1 MGFLDTLFSPGE
13 IEEQGKVESQT
24 NFPQW
29 YNRLNQANLLR
40 ATETAFEPYQA
51 YQGPRQALSDP
62 DQIAARQGI
71 KDTSGIASPFFT
83 EAFNQSKLGST
94 QLAGTDIRPF
104 MSPFQQGVTDIA
116 LREARR
122 QGDIQRNQ
130 LDSQATR
137 AGAFGGSRA
146 ALEQAEAERNIQQN
160 LGDIQATGSQRAY
173 DSALAQLGLDRA
185 AASQSAPQ
193 MAALGTG
200 LQTVTTSGLKEAELA
215 SERNRAERQ
224 GALDIGYQD
233 FLTQRQYP
241 MAQASGL
248 QSLLT
253 GASVPGSSLQTTFGQ
268 PPSVGGQIGGMAM
281 AGLGALGSGGAF
293 EPGGFITSLVSKDGG
308 EIKMKRGYAN
318 GDEVNIGRPD
328 PDDLFGRPGV
338 MSSARERVLSEAA
351 ALEAAA
357 LQEAMTEEEEFQRR
371 VREEGILASS
381 PENRNM
387 YNFPPN
393 LRWMDVALYEGSSQA
408 PSPAVLQDLLDRG
421 VITPDPYRNTRA
433 YDDYQRA
440 LEGVPAARA
449 AAPEQIAAEREALID
464 SGSPRSNSDAGMSPL
479 LAAAMAGDPE
489 DSVVDPDPVTSDP
502 DPDTSDSGSGGF
514 DYDLLLE
521 LGLGMMA
528 AGAVPGSTVA
538 GSLGQGGLS
547 ALQARREADALRRK
561 EAMESRQLD
570 IIERANEQDF
580 NTAFASLSQDQRQ
593 EVIDLMA
600 SRQSD
605 LLEAL
610 TEPTL
615 VGSAREKAQKE
626 YDNLTF
632 AIDNIIYPD
641 DLLSMAAGLDE

>member
-1 MGFLDTLFSPGE
+1 MGFLDTLFSPGQ
-13 IEEQGKVESQT
+13 IEEQAKVESQT

-130 LDSQATR
+130 LDSQATK

-173 DSALAQLGLDRA
+173 DSALAQLGFDRDA
-185 AASQSAPQ
+185 AARAAPQ
-193 MAALGTG
+193 MGALGTG

-224 GALDIGYQD
+224 GALDIAYQD

-268 PPSVGGQIGGMAM
+268 PPSVGGQIGGAAL

-293 EPGGFITSLVSKDGG
+293 GPGGFFVKDGG

-318 GDEVNIGRPD
+318 GSPD
-328 PDDLFGRPGV
+328 GV
-338 MSSARERVLSEAA
+338 EFEELGTGANLYDQDAQERYR
-351 ALEAAA
+351 
-357 LQEAMTEEEEFQRR
+357 QEALRR
-371 VREEGILASS
+371 
-381 PENRNM
+381 
-387 YNFPPN
+387 
-393 LRWMDVALYEGSSQA
+393 D
-408 PSPAVLQDLLDRG
+408 
-421 VITPDPYRNTRA
+421 
-433 YDDYQRA
+433 
-440 LEGVPAARA
+440 
-449 AAPEQIAAEREALID
+449 AEREENDTGSSFFDWLNTQLETSYDDPENVISQVQDAL
-464 SGSPRSNSDAGMSPL
+464 SGIPAPLQDRLDIEAAKAAAQSGGPSSDPDAGMTPL

-502 DPDTSDSGSGGF
+502 DTDTSDSGSGGF

-528 AGAVPGSTVA
+528 AGAVPGSTIA

-580 NTAFASLSQDQRQ
+580 TTAFASLSQDQIQ
-593 EVIDLMA
+593 ERIDLMA

-605 LLEAL
+605 LFEAL
-610 TEPTL
+610 SDPTFI
-615 VGSAREKAQKE
+615 GRGREVAQAE
-626 YDNLTF
+626 YDRITFDIENLM
-632 AIDNIIYPD
+632 YPD
-641 DLLSMAAGLDE
+641 DLPIMATGLDE

>member
-13 IEEQGKVESQT
+13 IEEQGRDESQT

-40 ATETAFEPYQA
+40 AAETAFEPYQA

-71 KDTSGIASPFFT
+71 IDTSGIASPFFT

-94 QLAGTDIRPF
+94 QLAGTDIRPY
-104 MSPFQQGVTDIA
+104 MSPFQQAVTDIA
-116 LREARR
+116 LRETRR

-130 LDSQATR
+130 LDSQATK

-146 ALEQAEAERNIQQN
+146 ALQQAEAERNIQQN
-160 LGDIQATGSQRAY
+160 LADIQATGSQQAY
-173 DSALAQLGLDRA
+173 NSALAQLGFDRDVA
-185 AASQSAPQ
+185 ARAAPQ
-193 MAALGTG
+193 MGVLGTG

-224 GALDIGYQD
+224 GALDIAYQD

-253 GASVPGSSLQTTFGQ
+253 GASVPGSSLTTTFGQ
-268 PPSVGGQIGGMAM
+268 PPSVGGQVAGAAL

-293 EPGGFITSLVSKDGG
+293 EPGGFVNNIFGYKGGG
-308 EIKMKRGYAN
+308 EIKRERGYAN
-318 GDEVNIGRPD
+318 GSPNGVGTEEDRNYIEGTSRLEDIGDFLGDVLYYGNP
-328 PDDLFGRPGV
+328 LGFGY
-338 MSSARERVLSEAA
+338 AANQEAA
-351 ALEAAA
+351 ELREDVIDY
-357 LQEAMTEEEEFQRR
+357 LTEK
-371 VREEGILASS
+371 
-381 PENRNM
+381 
-387 YNFPPN
+387 
-393 LRWMDVALYEGSSQA
+393 
-408 PSPAVLQDLLDRG
+408 
-421 VITPDPYRNTRA
+421 
-433 YDDYQRA
+433 
-440 LEGVPAARA
+440 
-449 AAPEQIAAEREALID
+449 ERFYTD
-464 SGSPRSNSDAGMSPL
+464 SGESGGPSSDPDAGMTPL

-502 DPDTSDSGSGGF
+502 DTDTSDSGSGGF

-528 AGAVPGSTVA
+528 AGAVPGSTLA

-561 EAMESRQLD
+561 EDLENRKLEA
-570 IIERANEQDF
+570 IIKANDQDF
-580 NTAFASLSQDQRQ
+580 RAVFASLDQDQRQ
-593 EVIDLMA
+593 EVIDFMA
-600 SRQSD
+600 NRQSD

-610 TEPTL
+610 SDSTF
-615 VGSAREKAQKE
+615 VGPDRDVAQQE
-626 YDNLTF
+626 YDDVTSTLDNLF
-632 AIDNIIYPD
+632 YPD
-641 DLLSMAAGLDE
+641 DVPIMNANLNE

>member
-40 ATETAFEPYQA
+40 ATEAAFEPYQA

-71 KDTSGIASPFFT
+71 IDTSGIASPFFT

-130 LDSQATR
+130 LDSQATK

-160 LGDIQATGSQRAY
+160 LADIQATGSQRAY
-173 DSALAQLGLDRA
+173 DSALAQLALDRA
-185 AASQSAPQ
+185 AASQAAPQ

-215 SERNRAERQ
+215 AERNRAERQ
-224 GALDIGYQD
+224 GALDIAYQD

-268 PPSVGGQIGGMAM
+268 PPSVGGQVAGAAL

-293 EPGGFITSLVSKDGG
+293 EPGGFVNNIFGFKGGG
-308 EIKMKRGYAN
+308 EVPVRRYENGTEVEELGTGAN
-318 GDEVNIGRPD
+318 LYDQD
-328 PDDLFGRPGV
+328 
-338 MSSARERVLSEAA
+338 AQERYR
-351 ALEAAA
+351 
-357 LQEAMTEEEEFQRR
+357 QEALRR
-371 VREEGILASS
+371 
-381 PENRNM
+381 
-387 YNFPPN
+387 
-393 LRWMDVALYEGSSQA
+393 D
-408 PSPAVLQDLLDRG
+408 
-421 VITPDPYRNTRA
+421 
-433 YDDYQRA
+433 
-440 LEGVPAARA
+440 
-449 AAPEQIAAEREALID
+449 AEREENDTGSSFFDWLNTQLETSYDDPENVISQVQDAL
-464 SGSPRSNSDAGMSPL
+464 SGIPAPLQRRLDIEAAKAAAQSGGPSSDPDAGMTPL

-502 DPDTSDSGSGGF
+502 DTDTSDSGSGGF

-528 AGAVPGSTVA
+528 AGAVPGSTLA

-561 EAMESRQLD
+561 EDLENRKLEA
-570 IIERANEQDF
+570 IIKANDQDF
-580 NTAFASLSQDQRQ
+580 RAVFASLDQDQRQ
-593 EVIDLMA
+593 EVIDFMA
-600 SRQSD
+600 NRQSD

-610 TEPTL
+610 SDSTF
-615 VGSAREKAQKE
+615 VGPDRDVAQQE
-626 YDNLTF
+626 YDDVTSTLDNLF
-632 AIDNIIYPD
+632 YPD
-641 DLLSMAAGLDE
+641 DVPIMNANLNE

>member
-40 ATETAFEPYQA
+40 AAETAFEPYQA

-71 KDTSGIASPFFT
+71 IDTSGIASPFFT

-130 LDSQATR
+130 LDSQATK

-160 LGDIQATGSQRAY
+160 LADIQATGSQRAY
-173 DSALAQLGLDRA
+173 DSALAQLALDRA
-185 AASQSAPQ
+185 AASQAAPQ

-215 SERNRAERQ
+215 AERNRAERQ
-224 GALDIGYQD
+224 GALDIAYQD

-253 GASVPGSSLQTTFGQ
+253 GASVPGSSIQTTFGQ
-268 PPSVGGQIGGMAM
+268 PPSVGGQIGGAAL

-293 EPGGFITSLVSKDGG
+293 EPGGFVNNIFGFKGGG
-308 EIKMKRGYAN
+308 EVPVRRYENGTEVEELGTGAN
-318 GDEVNIGRPD
+318 LYPDE
-328 PDDLFGRPGV
+328 
-338 MSSARERVLSEAA
+338 ARAMAEAA
-351 ALEAAA
+351 V
-357 LQEAMTEEEEFQRR
+357 LQEAMTEDLNYVTGDSPVEEALNYILRAVQLTSPQGLGTVIANEFGP
-371 VREEGILASS
+371 GIAKVFDDATTK
-381 PENRNM
+381 PR
-387 YNFPPN
+387 Y
-393 LRWMDVALYEGSSQA
+393 Y
-408 PSPAVLQDLLDRG
+408 LDRG
-421 VITPDPYRNTRA
+421 ESGGPSSDP
-433 YDDYQRA
+433 
-440 LEGVPAARA
+440 
-449 AAPEQIAAEREALID
+449 
-464 SGSPRSNSDAGMSPL
+464 DAGMTPL

-489 DSVVDPDPVTSDP
+489 DSVVDPTSDPVTSDP
-502 DPDTSDSGSGGF
+502 DTDTSDSGSGGF

-528 AGAVPGSTVA
+528 AGAVPGSTLA

-561 EAMESRQLD
+561 EDLENRKLEA
-570 IIERANEQDF
+570 IIKADEQDYVSALATLSRDQLEDQLNIVEDDVKF
-580 NTAFASLSQDQRQ
+580 IYDELEFIAEDPRAMGLSLTGRNKEELDVRLKELLLQQNTLRNMLGFSS
-593 EVIDLMA
+593 
-600 SRQSD
+600 SD
-605 LLEAL
+605 DFIPA
-610 TEPTL
+610 
-615 VGSAREKAQKE
+615 
-626 YDNLTF
+626 D
-632 AIDNIIYPD
+632 
-641 DLLSMAAGLDE
+641 AAAD

>member
-1 MGFLDTLFSPGE
+1 MGFLDSLFSPGQ

-71 KDTSGIASPFFT
+71 IDTSGIASPFFT
-83 EAFNQSKLGST
+83 EAFNQSRLGST

-130 LDSQATR
+130 LDSQATK

-146 ALEQAEAERNIQQN
+146 ALEQTEAERNIQQN
-160 LGDIQATGSQRAY
+160 LADIQATGSQRAY

-185 AASQSAPQ
+185 AASQAAPQ

-200 LQTVTTSGLKEAELA
+200 LQAVTTSGLKEAELA

-224 GALDIGYQD
+224 GALDIAYQD

-268 PPSVGGQIGGMAM
+268 PPSVGGQLGGAAL

-293 EPGGFITSLVSKDGG
+293 GPGGFAASLFLKDGG
-308 EIKMKRGYAN
+308 EIKRERGYAN
-318 GDEVNIGRPD
+318 GTEVEELGTGSNIYSAEALAQLEAETAQRDSESEDLNYVTGKSPLEEALSYLANAIQLTSPQGIATVIGREVGPGIAEVF
-328 PDDLFGRPGV
+328 DDVTTRP
-338 MSSARERVLSEAA
+338 RYYL
-351 ALEAAA
+351 
-357 LQEAMTEEEEFQRR
+357 
-371 VREEGILASS
+371 
-381 PENRNM
+381 
-387 YNFPPN
+387 
-393 LRWMDVALYEGSSQA
+393 
-408 PSPAVLQDLLDRG
+408 
-421 VITPDPYRNTRA
+421 
-433 YDDYQRA
+433 
-440 LEGVPAARA
+440 
-449 AAPEQIAAEREALID
+449 D
-464 SGSPRSNSDAGMSPL
+464 SGESGGPSSDPDAGMTPL

-502 DPDTSDSGSGGF
+502 DPDTDTSDSGSGGF

-538 GSLGQGGLS
+538 GSLGQGGLA

-561 EAMESRQLD
+561 E
-570 IIERANEQDF
+570 
-580 NTAFASLSQDQRQ
+580 
-593 EVIDLMA
+593 DLEN
-600 SRQSD
+600 RK
-605 LLEAL
+605 LEAIIKANQQDYDA
-610 TEPTL
+610 TL
-615 VGSAREKAQKE
+615 ATLSRDQLEDQLGIVE
-626 YDNLTF
+626 
-632 AIDNIIYPD
+632 D
-641 DLLSMAAGLDE
+641 DLKFIYDELEFIAEDPRAMGLSLTGRNKEELDVIREELVIQEGNLRSRLGLPSSEVSVPEDTLYN

>member
-40 ATETAFEPYQA
+40 ATEAAFEPYQA

-71 KDTSGIASPFFT
+71 IDTSGIASPFFT

-130 LDSQATR
+130 LDSQATK

-160 LGDIQATGSQRAY
+160 LADIQATGSQRAY
-173 DSALAQLGLDRA
+173 DSALAQLALDRA
-185 AASQSAPQ
+185 AASQAAPQ

-215 SERNRAERQ
+215 AERNRAERQ
-224 GALDIGYQD
+224 GALDIAYQD

-268 PPSVGGQIGGMAM
+268 PPSVGGQVAGAAL

-293 EPGGFITSLVSKDGG
+293 EPGGFVNNIFGFKGGG
-308 EIKMKRGYAN
+308 EVPVRRYENGTEVEELGTGAN
-318 GDEVNIGRPD
+318 LYPDE
-328 PDDLFGRPGV
+328 
-338 MSSARERVLSEAA
+338 ARAMA
-351 ALEAAA
+351 EAAA
-357 LQEAMTEEEEFQRR
+357 LQEAMTEEEEEFRRR
-371 VREEGILASS
+371 VREEGILTSS
-381 PENRNM
+381 PENRRM
-387 YNFPPN
+387 YNFP
-393 LRWMDVALYEGSSQA
+393 LYLQWMDVALQEGSPQA

-433 YDDYQRA
+433 YDDRLQA
-440 LEGVPAARA
+440 LALAQEALA
-449 AAPEQIAAEREALID
+449 AAPEQIAAERETLID
-464 SGSPRSNSDAGMSPL
+464 SGSPRSNSDAGMTPL

-502 DPDTSDSGSGGF
+502 DTDTSDSGSGGF

-528 AGAVPGSTVA
+528 AGAVPGSTLA
-538 GSLGQGGLS
+538 GSLGQGGLA

-561 EAMESRQLD
+561 EDLENRKLEA
-570 IIERANEQDF
+570 IIKANQQDF
-580 NTAFASLSQDQRQ
+580 VASFASLDQDQRQ
-593 EVIDLMA
+593 EVIDFLA
-600 SRQSD
+600 NRQSD

-610 TEPTL
+610 SDSTFIGPARDVAQQDYDDVTDTL
-615 VGSAREKAQKE
+615 
-626 YDNLTF
+626 DNLF
-632 AIDNIIYPD
+632 YPD
-641 DLLSMAAGLDE
+641 DVAIMNAYLNE

>member
-40 ATETAFEPYQA
+40 ATEAAFEPYQA

-71 KDTSGIASPFFT
+71 IDTSGIASPFFT

-130 LDSQATR
+130 LDSQATK

-160 LGDIQATGSQRAY
+160 LADIQATGSQRAY
-173 DSALAQLGLDRA
+173 DSALAQLALDRA
-185 AASQSAPQ
+185 AASQAAPQ

-215 SERNRAERQ
+215 AERNRAERQ
-224 GALDIGYQD
+224 GALDIAYQD

-268 PPSVGGQIGGMAM
+268 PPSVGGQV
-281 AGLGALGSGGAF
+281 AGAALAGPGALGSGGAF
-293 EPGGFITSLVSKDGG
+293 EPGGFVNNIFGFKGGG
-308 EIKMKRGYAN
+308 EIKRERGYAN
-318 GDEVNIGRPD
+318 GSPD
-328 PDDLFGRPGV
+328 GV
-338 MSSARERVLSEAA
+338 EFEELGTGANLYDQDAQERYR
-351 ALEAAA
+351 
-357 LQEAMTEEEEFQRR
+357 QEALRR
-371 VREEGILASS
+371 
-381 PENRNM
+381 
-387 YNFPPN
+387 
-393 LRWMDVALYEGSSQA
+393 D
-408 PSPAVLQDLLDRG
+408 
-421 VITPDPYRNTRA
+421 
-433 YDDYQRA
+433 
-440 LEGVPAARA
+440 
-449 AAPEQIAAEREALID
+449 AEREENDTGSSFFDWLNTQLETSYDDPENVISQVQDAL
-464 SGSPRSNSDAGMSPL
+464 SGIPAPLQRRLDIEAAKAAAQSGGPSSDPDAGMTPL

-502 DPDTSDSGSGGF
+502 DTDTSDSGSGGF

-528 AGAVPGSTVA
+528 AGAVPGSTLA

-561 EAMESRQLD
+561 EDLENRKLEA
-570 IIERANEQDF
+570 IIKANDQDF
-580 NTAFASLSQDQRQ
+580 RAVFASLDQDQRQ
-593 EVIDLMA
+593 EVIDFMA
-600 SRQSD
+600 NRQSD

-610 TEPTL
+610 SDSTF
-615 VGSAREKAQKE
+615 VGPDRDVAQQE
-626 YDNLTF
+626 YDDVTSTLDNLF
-632 AIDNIIYPD
+632 YPD
-641 DLLSMAAGLDE
+641 DVPIMNANLNE

>member
-40 ATETAFEPYQA
+40 ATEAAFEPYQA

-71 KDTSGIASPFFT
+71 IDTSGIASPFFT

-130 LDSQATR
+130 LDSQATK

-160 LGDIQATGSQRAY
+160 LADIQATGSQRAY
-173 DSALAQLGLDRA
+173 DSALAQLALDRA
-185 AASQSAPQ
+185 AASQAAPQ

-215 SERNRAERQ
+215 AERNRAERQ
-224 GALDIGYQD
+224 GALDIAYQD

-268 PPSVGGQIGGMAM
+268 PPSVGGQVAGAAL

-293 EPGGFITSLVSKDGG
+293 EPGGFVNNIFGFKGGG
-308 EIKMKRGYAN
+308 EVPVRRYENGTEVEELGIGAN
-318 GDEVNIGRPD
+318 LYDQD
-328 PDDLFGRPGV
+328 
-338 MSSARERVLSEAA
+338 
-351 ALEAAA
+351 ALERYR
-357 LQEAMTEEEEFQRR
+357 QEALRR
-371 VREEGILASS
+371 
-381 PENRNM
+381 
-387 YNFPPN
+387 
-393 LRWMDVALYEGSSQA
+393 D
-408 PSPAVLQDLLDRG
+408 
-421 VITPDPYRNTRA
+421 
-433 YDDYQRA
+433 
-440 LEGVPAARA
+440 
-449 AAPEQIAAEREALID
+449 AEREENDTGSSFFDWLNTQLETSYDDPENVISQVQDAL
-464 SGSPRSNSDAGMSPL
+464 SGIPAPLQDRLDIEAAKAAAQSGGPSSDPDAGMTPL

-489 DSVVDPDPVTSDP
+489 DSVVDPTSDPVTSDP
-502 DPDTSDSGSGGF
+502 DTDTSDSGSGGF

-528 AGAVPGSTVA
+528 AGAVPGSTLA

-561 EAMESRQLD
+561 EDLENRKLEA
-570 IIERANEQDF
+570 IIQANQQDYV
-580 NTAFASLSQDQRQ
+580 ASFASLDQDQRQ
-593 EVIDLMA
+593 EVIDFLA
-600 SRQSD
+600 NRQSD

-610 TEPTL
+610 SDSTFIGPARDVAQQDYDDVTSTL
-615 VGSAREKAQKE
+615 
-626 YDNLTF
+626 DNLL
-632 AIDNIIYPD
+632 YPD
-641 DLLSMAAGLDE
+641 DVPIMNAYLNE

>member
-13 IEEQGKVESQT
+13 IEEQGRDESQT

-40 ATETAFEPYQA
+40 AAETAFEPYQA

-71 KDTSGIASPFFT
+71 IDTSGIASPFFT

-130 LDSQATR
+130 LDSQATK

-160 LGDIQATGSQRAY
+160 LADIQATGSQRAY
-173 DSALAQLGLDRA
+173 DSALAQLALDRA
-185 AASQSAPQ
+185 AASQAAPQ

-224 GALDIGYQD
+224 GALDIAYQD

-253 GASVPGSSLQTTFGQ
+253 GASVPGSSLTTTFGQ
-268 PPSVGGQIGGMAM
+268 PPSVGGQVAGAAL

-293 EPGGFITSLVSKDGG
+293 EPGGFVNNIFGYKGGG
-308 EIKMKRGYAN
+308 EIKRERGYAN
-318 GDEVNIGRPD
+318 GSPNGVGTEEDRNYIEGTSRLEDIGDFLGDVLYYGNP
-328 PDDLFGRPGV
+328 LGFGY
-338 MSSARERVLSEAA
+338 AANQEAA
-351 ALEAAA
+351 ELREDVIDY
-357 LQEAMTEEEEFQRR
+357 LTEK
-371 VREEGILASS
+371 
-381 PENRNM
+381 
-387 YNFPPN
+387 
-393 LRWMDVALYEGSSQA
+393 
-408 PSPAVLQDLLDRG
+408 
-421 VITPDPYRNTRA
+421 
-433 YDDYQRA
+433 
-440 LEGVPAARA
+440 
-449 AAPEQIAAEREALID
+449 ERFYTD
-464 SGSPRSNSDAGMSPL
+464 SGESGGPSSDPDAGMTPL

-502 DPDTSDSGSGGF
+502 DTDTSDSGSGGF

-528 AGAVPGSTVA
+528 AGAVPGSTLA

-561 EAMESRQLD
+561 EDLENRKLEA
-570 IIERANEQDF
+570 IIKANDQDF
-580 NTAFASLSQDQRQ
+580 RAVFASLDQDQRQ
-593 EVIDLMA
+593 EVIDFMA
-600 SRQSD
+600 NRQSD

-610 TEPTL
+610 SDSTF
-615 VGSAREKAQKE
+615 VGPDRDVAQQE
-626 YDNLTF
+626 YDDVTSTLDNLF
-632 AIDNIIYPD
+632 YPD
-641 DLLSMAAGLDE
+641 DVPIMNANLNE

>member
-71 KDTSGIASPFFT
+71 IDTSGIASPFFT

-130 LDSQATR
+130 LDSQATK

-160 LGDIQATGSQRAY
+160 LADIQATGSQRAY
-173 DSALAQLGLDRA
+173 DSALAQLALDRA
-185 AASQSAPQ
+185 AASQAAPQ

-215 SERNRAERQ
+215 AERNRAERQ
-224 GALDIGYQD
+224 GALDIAYQD

-268 PPSVGGQIGGMAM
+268 PPSVGGQVAGAAL

-293 EPGGFITSLVSKDGG
+293 GPGGFATSLIFKGGG
-308 EIKMKRGYAN
+308 EVPVRRYENGTEVEELGTGAN
-318 GDEVNIGRPD
+318 LYDQD
-328 PDDLFGRPGV
+328 
-338 MSSARERVLSEAA
+338 
-351 ALEAAA
+351 ALERYR
-357 LQEAMTEEEEFQRR
+357 QEA
-371 VREEGILASS
+371 L
-381 PENRNM
+381 
-387 YNFPPN
+387 
-393 LRWMDVALYEGSSQA
+393 
-408 PSPAVLQDLLDRG
+408 
-421 VITPDPYRNTRA
+421 TR
-433 YDDYQRA
+433 D
-440 LEGVPAARA
+440 
-449 AAPEQIAAEREALID
+449 AEREENDTGSSFFDWLNTQLETSYDDPENVISQVQDAL
-464 SGSPRSNSDAGMSPL
+464 SGIPAPLQRRLDIEAAKAAAQSGGPSSDPDAGMTPL

-489 DSVVDPDPVTSDP
+489 DSVVDPTSDPVTSDP
-502 DPDTSDSGSGGF
+502 DTDTSDSGSGGF

-528 AGAVPGSTVA
+528 AGAVPGSTLA

-561 EAMESRQLD
+561 EDLENRKLEA
-570 IIERANEQDF
+570 IIKANDQDF
-580 NTAFASLSQDQRQ
+580 RAVFASLDQDQRQ
-593 EVIDLMA
+593 EVIDFMA
-600 SRQSD
+600 NRQSD

-610 TEPTL
+610 SDSTF
-615 VGSAREKAQKE
+615 VGPDRDVAQQE
-626 YDNLTF
+626 YDDVTSNL
-632 AIDNIIYPD
+632 DNLFYPD
-641 DLLSMAAGLDE
+641 DVPIMNANLNE

>member
-71 KDTSGIASPFFT
+71 IDTSGIASPFFT

-130 LDSQATR
+130 LDSQATK

-146 ALEQAEAERNIQQN
+146 ALEQTEAERNIQQN
-160 LGDIQATGSQRAY
+160 LADIQATGSQRAY

-185 AASQSAPQ
+185 AASQAAPQ

-200 LQTVTTSGLKEAELA
+200 LQAVTTSGLKEAELA

-224 GALDIGYQD
+224 GALDIAYQD

-268 PPSVGGQIGGMAM
+268 PPSVGGQLGGAAL

-293 EPGGFITSLVSKDGG
+293 GPGGFATSLVLKDGG
-308 EIKMKRGYAN
+308 EIKRERGYAN
-318 GDEVNIGRPD
+318 GSPD
-328 PDDLFGRPGV
+328 GV
-338 MSSARERVLSEAA
+338 EFERLGTGANLYDQDAQERYR
-351 ALEAAA
+351 
-357 LQEAMTEEEEFQRR
+357 QEALRR
-371 VREEGILASS
+371 
-381 PENRNM
+381 
-387 YNFPPN
+387 
-393 LRWMDVALYEGSSQA
+393 D
-408 PSPAVLQDLLDRG
+408 
-421 VITPDPYRNTRA
+421 
-433 YDDYQRA
+433 
-440 LEGVPAARA
+440 
-449 AAPEQIAAEREALID
+449 AEREENDTGSSFFDWLNTQLETSYGDPENVITQAVEAL
-464 SGSPRSNSDAGMSPL
+464 SGLPAATLQNRLDIEAAKAAAQSGGPSSDPDAGMTPL
-479 LAAAMAGDPE
+479 LAAAMAEDEE

-502 DPDTSDSGSGGF
+502 DTDTSDSGSGGF

-538 GSLGQGGLS
+538 GSLGQGGLA

-561 EAMESRQLD
+561 EDLENRKLEA
-570 IIERANEQDF
+570 IIKANEQDF
-580 NTAFASLSQDQRQ
+580 VAAFASLDQDQRQ
-593 EVIDLMA
+593 EVIDFMA
-600 SRQSD
+600 NRQSD

-610 TEPTL
+610 SDSTFVGPARDVAQQDYDDVTSTL
-615 VGSAREKAQKE
+615 E
-626 YDNLTF
+626 NL
-632 AIDNIIYPD
+632 IYPD
-641 DLLSMAAGLDE
+641 DLPMMSAGLGE